1 MISREFSEEYS
12 GTRIKELKSDYSYR
26 TNFLTPYTIN
36 LLKQLKQFKEAL
48 GLSVG
53 DNDYILQDGIV
64 MKYYLLYHFSD
75 EYKTFRE

>member
-53 DNDYILQDGIV
+53 DNDYIFTRWDC
-64 MKYYLLYHFSD
+64 D
-75 EYKTFRE
+75 EVLSPISFFR